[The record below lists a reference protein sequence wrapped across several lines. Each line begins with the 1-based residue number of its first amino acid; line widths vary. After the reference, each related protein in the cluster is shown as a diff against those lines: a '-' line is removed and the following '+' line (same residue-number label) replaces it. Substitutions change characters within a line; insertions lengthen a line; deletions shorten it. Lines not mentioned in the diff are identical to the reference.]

1 MTVELVVH
9 WLVVLS
15 WACTVHG
22 LVMRGL
28 EGPSQSVTRGM
39 DIILHCRYDLEAGDR
54 LYAVKWFH
62 GTREFYRFQPE
73 LQPPSRSFPIEDV
86 YVDVESSNA
95 EKLVI
100 RHVVPGTSGIYRC
113 EVSAEET
120 FETDYREMNITIEDA
135 PLGDPV
141 IYNIQSRYAIGD
153 QLKINCTSFDYRP
166 AARLQWIINGKT
178 KEDNDPE
185 VTHYPTR
192 WRSSTVEKSFPEQSI
207 ADATDNMIKSS
218 ASAVTTTMVFEAS
231 TTVGLHIK
239 RLTREH
245 FGSGQQVTVVCTAS
259 SIGSSHQ
266 RSSVVKAVMDEGISS
281 KQEKEQQQTGPLVN
295 PLRPSAVPTPAAG
308 DKRRSPQTSTG
319 GCAAAQLL
327 PSNPIGIILTLTM
340 AVLAALS
347 R

>member
-1 MTVELVVH
+1 MSVVGPSSR
-9 WLVVLS
+9 WTLTILMCWTCS
-15 WACTVHG
+15 GQG

-28 EGPSQSVTRGM
+28 EGPTQTVTRGM

-135 PLGDPV
+135 PMADPV
-141 IYNIQSRYAIGD
+141 IYNIQSRYAID
-153 QLKINCTSFDYRP
+153 DELRINCTSFDYGP
-166 AARLQWIINGKT
+166 ASRLHWIINGQLKS
-178 KEDNDPE
+178 DDDDE
-185 VTHYPTR
+185 VTLYPTR
-192 WRSSTVEKSFPEQSI
+192 WRTPSAAVDSQFVSGATPE
-207 ADATDNMIKSS
+207 A
-218 ASAVTTTMVFEAS
+218 TTTI
-231 TTVGLHIK
+231 GLHIK
-239 RLTREH
+239 RLTRQH
-245 FGSGQQVTVVCTAS
+245 FGSGNQLTVVCTAS
-259 SIGSSHQ
+259 SIGSAHR
-266 RSSVVKAVMDEGISS
+266 RSSAVKAVLDEGLSS
-281 KQEKEQQQTGPLVN
+281 RQGPLVN
-295 PLRPSAVPTPAAG
+295 PLRPSTAAPTAAG

-319 GCAAAQLL
+319 GCSRLA
-327 PSNPIGIILTLTM
+327 SNLVAIILTTILL
-340 AVLAALS
+340 LALF